1 MGAINDKDKN
11 IAFLDQI
18 ESSADLLNQQVM
30 DLLQLARI
38 ESKQATFDIKRIE
51 ADAVCHKCVENL
63 QPLAEKSGVELYCD
77 PIDEKIFI
85 RADMNAVETILNN
98 LISNALHYTPD
109 DGSVVVGV
117 FVQDK
122 WAVLEVRDT
131 GIGISPEN
139 QGRIFERFYRVDK
152 ARSKEVG
159 GTGLGLAIVKHLTL
173 ALGGHIRLE
182 SSVGK
187 GSTFEVHLPMD
198 L

>member
-1 MGAINDKDKN
+1 M
-11 IAFLDQI
+11 
-18 ESSADLLNQQVM
+18 
-30 DLLQLARI
+30 
-38 ESKQATFDIKRIE
+38 KR
-51 ADAVCHKCVENL
+51 
-63 QPLAEKSGVELYCD
+63 
-77 PIDEKIFI
+77 FI